1 MHRIWIYA
9 CKRHGH
15 ASNQGLHVFMFM
27 HIRCIVGR
35 ASCSLVAMLGNLSR
49 PWTTASDQHEA
60 KQARMYD
67 NITMKPTQASK
78 AKYACIYVCHVAL
91 RQFPRAKLDQ
101 HTSQRRRRVL
111 QQRQRLF
118 LLLLHHHR
126 LSKPSELRPPRPP
139 DLVAMM
145 IAVKNGATTTA
156 TTVMTTGQKA
166 RGPDNFIAT
175 D

>member
-1 MHRIWIYA
+1 MYRIWIYA

-60 KQARMYD
+60 KQARTYD

-78 AKYACIYVCHVAL
+78 AKYACIYACHVAL

-111 QQRQRLF
+111 QQRRRLL
-118 LLLLHHHR
+118 LLLLHHR
-126 LSKPSELRPPRPP
+126 RPPNCSSSHVDHGPRRPRP
-139 DLVAMM
+139 KRL
-145 IAVKNGATTTA
+145 
-156 TTVMTTGQKA
+156 
-166 RGPDNFIAT
+166 R
-175 D
+175 

>member
-1 MHRIWIYA
+1 MDICMHRIWIYA

-60 KQARMYD
+60 KQARTYD

-78 AKYACIYVCHVAL
+78 AKYACIYACHVAL

-111 QQRQRLF
+111 QQRQRLL
-118 LLLLHHHR
+118 LLLLHHC
-126 LSKPSELRPPRPP
+126 RPPNCSSSHVDHGPRRPRP
-139 DLVAMM
+139 KRL
-145 IAVKNGATTTA
+145 
-156 TTVMTTGQKA
+156 
-166 RGPDNFIAT
+166 R
-175 D
+175 

>member
-1 MHRIWIYA
+1 MDICMYRIWIYA

-60 KQARMYD
+60 KQARTYD

-111 QQRQRLF
+111 QQRQRL
-118 LLLLHHHR
+118 LLHHHR
-126 LSKPSELRPPRPP
+126 LSKLSELTSTTDHVDHVPGGSTELRPRRPRPRRP
-139 DLVAMM
+139 RPERL
-145 IAVKNGATTTA
+145 
-156 TTVMTTGQKA
+156 
-166 RGPDNFIAT
+166 R
-175 D
+175 

>member
-1 MHRIWIYA
+1 MDICMHRIWIYA

-15 ASNQGLHVFMFM
+15 ASNQGLHVFMFT

-60 KQARMYD
+60 KQARTYD

-78 AKYACIYVCHVAL
+78 AKYACIYACHVAL

-111 QQRQRLF
+111 QQRQRL
-118 LLLLHHHR
+118 LLHHHR
-126 LSKPSELRPPRPP
+126 LSKLSELTSTTDHVDHVPGGSTELRPRRPRPRRP
-139 DLVAMM
+139 RPERL
-145 IAVKNGATTTA
+145 
-156 TTVMTTGQKA
+156 
-166 RGPDNFIAT
+166 R
-175 D
+175 